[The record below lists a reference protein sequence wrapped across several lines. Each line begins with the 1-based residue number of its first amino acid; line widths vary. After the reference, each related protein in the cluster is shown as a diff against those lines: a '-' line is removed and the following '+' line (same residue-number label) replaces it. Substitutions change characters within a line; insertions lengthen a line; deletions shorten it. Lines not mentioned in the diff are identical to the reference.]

1 MSEPAIT
8 VTLLGT
14 GSPRPHP
21 RRFSQSTLVEAGG
34 HRLLIDCG
42 RGAVHRLGQL
52 EVPLGE
58 VGPVFL
64 THLHSDHVIA
74 LADLWITGWHL
85 PPTWR
90 TGPFEVY
97 GPSGTRRMLDNLEAA
112 YSVDRYVR
120 IADEGLSTDG
130 IALDVTDIAEGPV
143 WERDGVAVEAIR
155 VEHWPGPDAPASFGY
170 RISHAGRS
178 VVFSGDT
185 RKSEH
190 LAEAARGADLF
201 VHEVAITPPDAPTGD
216 AGPQG
221 ARILGHH
228 TSPQQAGEVF
238 SIAQPRLAVYSHI
251 IQWRG
256 TTDDDLLAQTSET
269 YDGRVVV
276 GEDLMRITIGDEVDL
291 TRQPA

>member
-1 MSEPAIT
+1 MSIT

-14 GSPRPHP
+14 GSPRPSAT
-21 RRFSQSTLVEAGG
+21 RFSQSTLVEAGG

-42 RGAVHRLGQL
+42 RGAVQRLGQL

-74 LADLWITGWHL
+74 LPDLWITGWHL

-90 TGPFEVY
+90 ERAFEVY
-97 GPSGTRRMLDNLEAA
+97 GPAGTRAMFGHLEAA
-112 YSVDRYVR
+112 YEVDRRVR
-120 IADEGLSTDG
+120 TVDEGLGPEG
-130 IALDVTDIAEGPV
+130 IALDVTDVDEGPV
-143 WERDGVAVEAIR
+143 WECDGVTVEAIR
-155 VEHWPGPDAPASFGY
+155 VAHWPQPDAPVSLGY
-170 RISHAGRS
+170 RVVHGGHS

-190 LAEAARGADLF
+190 LAEAARGADLLI
-201 VHEVAITPPDAPTGD
+201 HEVAGMPAGSPAPEPGT
-216 AGPQG
+216 QG

-238 SIAQPRLAVYSHI
+238 ALAGPRLAVYSHI

-256 TTDDDLLAQTSET
+256 VTDRELLTQTSET
-269 YDGRVVV
+269 YDGNVIV
-276 GEDLMRITIGDEVDL
+276 GQDLMRITVGDEIEVEEL
-291 TRQPA
+291 LA

>member
-1 MSEPAIT
+1 MAEPQIT

-14 GSPRPHP
+14 GSPRPIP

-34 HRLLIDCG
+34 RRLLIDCG
-42 RGAVHRLGQL
+42 RGAVPRLGEL

-64 THLHSDHVIA
+64 THLHSDHVIS
-74 LADLWITGWHL
+74 LPDLWITGWHL

-90 TGPFEVY
+90 TGSFEVY
-97 GPSGTRRMLDNLEAA
+97 GPTGTREMCQHLEAA
-112 YSVDRYVR
+112 YAVDRRVR
-120 IADEGLSTDG
+120 MEDEGLSGDG
-130 IALDVTDIAEGPV
+130 IALDVTDIEEGAV
-143 WERDGVAVEAIR
+143 WERDGVSVDAIR
-155 VEHWPGPDAPASFGY
+155 VEHWPQDDAPPSFGY
-170 RISHAGRS
+170 RVSYAGRS

-190 LAEAARGADLF
+190 LAEAARGADVF
-201 VHEVAITPPDAPTGD
+201 VHEVAFTPSDAPTGD
-216 AGPQG
+216 AGAQG

-238 SIAQPRLAVYSHI
+238 AIAQPRLAVYSHI

-256 TTDDDLLAQTSET
+256 ATDDDLLTQTRET
-269 YDGRVVV
+269 YDGRVIV
-276 GEDLMRITIGDEVDL
+276 GEDLMRIEIGDEIEVSQL
-291 TRQPA
+291 PV